1 MPPTAAPAMRPV
13 DGFELW
19 EVDAAAVC
27 EATESEDT
35 CETVGLTE
43 EAKVVGAGALL
54 CAVCVADGA
63 RDVCAGVVVCADVR
77 AGELG
82 IAVGIGSAMLSLEK
96 KEAATPP
103 RLFRKLPSCLRSGLR
118 LR

>member
-1 MPPTAAPAMRPV
+1 MRPV

-27 EATESEDT
+27 EAAEFEDDA

-54 CAVCVADGA
+54 CAVRVTDRA
-63 RDVCAGVVVCADVR
+63 REDVRAGVVACADVR